1 MDLASIEEKVEDLFK
16 AKLDNLKIK
25 RYSKVESINPLIK
38 EALRKA
44 ESKTGGTGGNFPDI
58 QILLDNKSG
67 RTIPVMMEV
76 KGLKNKLEKL
86 EKDGSIS
93 TKKNYVNTYAVNGAY
108 HYGLAILQNANTGCK
123 EVIIV
128 GINASDLSK
137 DLEVKAY
144 YISEDNGYVPKHLDC
159 LDESMTMFA
168 SYNID
173 SLYKILD
180 NLKLTEQEQDEAIK
194 KMEVKLES
202 AVKKIHQD
210 IYDDERLRTQLG
222 TNDKLYLMCGLIM
235 AGLSAQGIS
244 DLEIEELHGNQTG
257 KKTDDKVILTQVES
271 FLEAKDCDQSKNDM
285 VMNLLTPVFS
295 KPVLWKPSDGISIL
309 KELFTEIKNDVIPYL
324 TAPFHL
330 DFTGRILN
338 CLNDWVSIE
347 NDAMNDVVLTP
358 RYITRFMA
366 QLCRTNKDSLVWDTA
381 MGSGGFLVSAMDL
394 MVRDAQK
401 TIKDEKELEEK
412 IRNIKKNQL
421 LGIEILGNI
430 FILAVLNMMLMGDGS
445 SNLINDD
452 SHQYNGDFRANV
464 FLLNPPYS
472 ADGKGFIFVEEATRK
487 MTNGY
492 ACVLIQENAGSGQG
506 GIWTKKLLEHNTL
519 VASLHMPD
527 KLFTG
532 KASVQTAI
540 YLFKVNV
547 PHDKDS
553 VVKFFDFSNDGYSR
567 QNRRKSTQ
575 EVNLRDT
582 DDAKGRYD
590 EVIAKILGH
599 KPKTAYYTKENGMY
613 IEDTITLEG
622 NDWTFAQHKVI
633 DTTPTEEDFKK
644 TVADYLSFKVSQLL
658 KGSV

>member
-44 ESKTGGTGGNFPDI
+44 ESKTGGIGGNFPDI

-108 HYGLAILQNANTGCK
+108 HYGLAILQDANTGCK

-173 SLYKILD
+173 SLYKILE

-271 FLEAKDCDQSKNDM
+271 FLEAKDCDPSKIDM

-324 TAPFHL
+324 TSPFHL

-358 RYITRFMA
+358 RDITRFMA

-547 PHDKDS
+547 PHDKDA

>member
-271 FLEAKDCDQSKNDM
+271 FLEAKDCDQSKIDM

>member
-44 ESKTGGTGGNFPDI
+44 ESKTGGIGGNFPDI

-108 HYGLAILQNANTGCK
+108 HYGLAILQDANTGCK

-159 LDESMTMFA
+159 LDESMTLFA

-271 FLEAKDCDQSKNDM
+271 FLEAKDCDQSKIDM

-324 TAPFHL
+324 TSPFHL

-366 QLCRTNKDSLVWDTA
+366 QLCKTNKDSLVWDTA

-590 EVIAKILGH
+590 EVIAKILEH

>member
-1 MDLASIEEKVEDLFK
+1 M
-16 AKLDNLKIK
+16 
-25 RYSKVESINPLIK
+25 
-38 EALRKA
+38 
-44 ESKTGGTGGNFPDI
+44 
-58 QILLDNKSG
+58 
-67 RTIPVMMEV
+67 
-76 KGLKNKLEKL
+76 
-86 EKDGSIS
+86 
-93 TKKNYVNTYAVNGAY
+93 
-108 HYGLAILQNANTGCK
+108 
-123 EVIIV
+123 
-128 GINASDLSK
+128 
-137 DLEVKAY
+137 KAY

>member
-44 ESKTGGTGGNFPDI
+44 ESKTGGIGGNFPDI

-108 HYGLAILQNANTGCK
+108 HYGLAILQDANTGYK

-194 KMEVKLES
+194 NMEVKLES
-202 AVKKIHQD
+202 SVKKIHQD

-257 KKTDDKVILTQVES
+257 KKTDDRVILTQVES
-271 FLEAKDCDQSKNDM
+271 FLEAKDCDQSKIDM
-285 VMNLLTPVFS
+285 VMTLLTPVFS

-324 TAPFHL
+324 TSPFHL

-547 PHDKDS
+547 QHDKDS

>member
-44 ESKTGGTGGNFPDI
+44 ESKTGGIGGNFPDI
-58 QILLDNKSG
+58 QVLLDNKSG

-108 HYGLAILQNANTGCK
+108 HYGLAVLQDANTGCK

-271 FLEAKDCDQSKNDM
+271 FLEAKDCDQSKIDM

-324 TAPFHL
+324 TSPFHL

-547 PHDKDS
+547 QHDKDS

>member
-1 MDLASIEEKVEDLFK
+1 MASIEEKVEDLFK

-44 ESKTGGTGGNFPDI
+44 ESKTGGIGGNFPDI

-108 HYGLAILQNANTGCK
+108 HYGLAILQDANTGCK

-159 LDESMTMFA
+159 LDESMTLFA

-271 FLEAKDCDQSKNDM
+271 FLEAKDCDQSKIDM

-324 TAPFHL
+324 TSPFHL

-366 QLCRTNKDSLVWDTA
+366 QLCKTNKDSLVWDTA

-590 EVIAKILGH
+590 EVIAKILEH

>member
-173 SLYKILD
+173 SLYKILE

-271 FLEAKDCDQSKNDM
+271 FLEAKDCDQSKIDM
-285 VMNLLTPVFS
+285 VMTLLTPVFS

-324 TAPFHL
+324 TSPFHL

>member
-44 ESKTGGTGGNFPDI
+44 ESKTGGIGGNFPDI

-108 HYGLAILQNANTGCK
+108 HYGLAILQDANTGYK

-194 KMEVKLES
+194 NMEVKLES
-202 AVKKIHQD
+202 SVKKIHQD

-257 KKTDDKVILTQVES
+257 KKTDDRVILTQVES
-271 FLEAKDCDQSKNDM
+271 FLEAKDCDQSKIDM
-285 VMNLLTPVFS
+285 VMTLLTPVFS
-295 KPVLWKPSDGISIL
+295 KPVLWKPSGGISIL

-324 TAPFHL
+324 TSPFHL

-547 PHDKDS
+547 QHDKDS